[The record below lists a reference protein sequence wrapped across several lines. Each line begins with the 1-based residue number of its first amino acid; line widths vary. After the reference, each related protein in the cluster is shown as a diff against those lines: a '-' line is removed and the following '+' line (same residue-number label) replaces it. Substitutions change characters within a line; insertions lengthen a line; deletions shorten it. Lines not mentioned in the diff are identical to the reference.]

1 MGPMSQTCLL
11 NYYSTYP
18 HHCGVWTLLSAQV
31 QRSGVGRHWFLDV
44 TRRRGL
50 PRHAAPAAAT
60 AMLAS
65 PHLPALAAQLPV
77 LCVVDEIQ
85 GQGAACRLIV
95 ERRQV
100 SVSWNRY
107 LKEFMETTLQ
117 PRRGLLRLNR
127 NLKNAR
133 INPMDPDSC
142 ELAIDSSLPVR
153 SIFKRTHVL
162 VVPKTQAMEAD

>member
-18 HHCGVWTLLSAQV
+18 RHCGVWTLLSAQV

-65 PHLPALAAQLPV
+65 PAAPPGSRCPVDRAVCRGRDPGTRSSMSPNCGAQASERELESILEGVHGDNTSATTGTVKVEQKFEECTDQSHGSRQLRTCDRFFPP
-77 LCVVDEIQ
+77 
-85 GQGAACRLIV
+85 GQIDLQENSRPCGA
-95 ERRQV
+95 
-100 SVSWNRY
+100 
-107 LKEFMETTLQ
+107 
-117 PRRGLLRLNR
+117 
-127 NLKNAR
+127 
-133 INPMDPDSC
+133 
-142 ELAIDSSLPVR
+142 
-153 SIFKRTHVL
+153 
-162 VVPKTQAMEAD
+162 